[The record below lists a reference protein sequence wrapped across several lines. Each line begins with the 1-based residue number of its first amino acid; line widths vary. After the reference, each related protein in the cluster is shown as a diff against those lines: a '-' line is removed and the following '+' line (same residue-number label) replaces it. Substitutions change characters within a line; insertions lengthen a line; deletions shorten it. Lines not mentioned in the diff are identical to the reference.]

1 MKARFIAAALLM
13 AGVTV
18 AAVGIFLST
27 RPQAKMKAAKPRVL
41 ILCTGNSCRSIMAE
55 AIWRHL
61 AGDKYEV
68 QSAGT
73 HPKGVHP
80 LTLRVLAERGVSVA
94 GLRSKSVAELDTA
107 DVDLLITVCDSAR
120 DNCPYLPGNFQRLH
134 WPFDDP
140 PAFQGTEEEQ
150 LAVFRR
156 VRDEIWHKIAEFLQ
170 SQLSGAKQQ

>member
-1 MKARFIAAALLM
+1 MKMQWCYLCAGLLVLVSVAAA
-13 AGVTV
+13 VIYV
-18 AAVGIFLST
+18 A
-27 RPQAKMKAAKPRVL
+27 RPQDKPKLKPRVV

-61 AGDKYEV
+61 AGDRYEV

-80 LTLRVLAERGVSVA
+80 FTLRVLAERGVSTE
-94 GLRSKSVAELDTA
+94 GLRSKSIEEIDTSRI
-107 DVDLLITVCDSAR
+107 DLLITVCNSAR
-120 DNCPYLPGNFQRLH
+120 DNCPYLPGNFRRLH

-140 PAFQGTEEEQ
+140 PAYQGSEEER

-156 VRDEIWHKIAEFLQ
+156 VRDEIWDKIAEFLRSETQ
-170 SQLSGAKQQ
+170 